1 MSTNNEHHEDDI
13 DQIRDDIDRVDAE
26 ILKLLAE
33 RKAFSLRMAR
43 EKGLHARPS
52 RDMSREED
60 LISDRINAGMS
71 HDLDSGLVNRV
82 WREIINDSV
91 RVQQEFLGRSEAT
104 PEQVTVAIQGIDGSY
119 SHLASRSSS
128 TPRE

>member
-1 MSTNNEHHEDDI
+1 MSTENENEQSENEQSEDDI
-13 DQIRDDIDRVDAE
+13 AQIRDDIDRVDSE

-60 LISDRINAGMS
+60 LISDRINSGMS

-91 RVQQEFLGRSEAT
+91 RVQQEFLGTHRVD
-104 PEQVTVAIQGIDGSY
+104 P
-119 SHLASRSSS
+119 
-128 TPRE
+128 